1 MIESDNIQVKENLT
15 FKTLPLRIEDQR
27 VKQLKGKE
35 IPWSKSYGEEL
46 LRIVLHESWKV
57 I

>member
-46 LRIVLHESWKV
+46 LRIVLNESWKV